1 LSIDG
6 APCEPEMFNAGGTFM
21 ISRRGVVGATLAL
34 PALLTGTGARAQGAA
49 NWPDRP
55 IRLIVPF
62 PPAGS
67 TDVLSRILAEAL
79 RGKLGQPFVIE
90 NRPGAGGNIG
100 IDAVAKATP
109 DGYTIGSATI
119 GLFSINQF
127 LYGSMSWDMDRDLV
141 PISLAWEQPNIVVI
155 PSQVPART
163 LEEFIAWA
171 KAKRGGIS
179 FGSPG
184 VGTTAHLSGEIFRN
198 RLGLEAQ
205 HVPFRGASQVI
216 PAMLQG
222 DIDLAIDNLPSY
234 ASIIQEGRLRALAVT
249 TATRWPTFPDVPTMA
264 EAGMPDFI
272 IASWGGFVAPKGT
285 PEVAVQRIN
294 AALREL
300 SQDEALKQRF
310 MQSGAQVLWSTPEG
324 MTARS
329 HKERPMWQEAVRI
342 SGARAE

>member
-1 LSIDG
+1 
-6 APCEPEMFNAGGTFM
+6 M
-21 ISRRGVVGATLAL
+21 ISRRGVARGALAL
-34 PALLTGTGARAQGAA
+34 PALLSAPSLRAQGAA

-109 DGYTIGSATI
+109 DGYTIGAATI

-127 LYGSMSWDMDRDLV
+127 LYGSMSWDMDRDLT
-141 PISLAWEQPNIVVI
+141 PISLAWEQPNIVVV
-155 PSQVPART
+155 PSQLPVKT
-163 LEEFIAWA
+163 LAEFIAWA

-216 PAMLQG
+216 PAMLAG
-222 DIDLAIDNLPSY
+222 DVELAIDNLPSY
-234 ASIIQEGRLRALAVT
+234 ASIVQEGRLRALAVT
-249 TATRWPTFPDVPTMA
+249 TATRWPTFPDLPTMA
-264 EAGMPDFI
+264 EAGMPDFVV
-272 IASWGGFVAPKGT
+272 ASWGGFVAPKGV
-285 PEVAVQRIN
+285 PDVAVQRIN

-300 SQDEALKQRF
+300 AQDEALKQRF
-310 MQSGAQVLWSTPEG
+310 LQSGAQVLWSTPEG
-324 MTARS
+324 VTARS